1 MKLIV
6 GCAAVG
12 LAVVLV
18 IVIAVAGRQAPPD
31 GSSGVAD
38 VVLEEMRFKPNRINA
53 KVGVPLTVRLT
64 NKGTE
69 RHDLNFESIHMP
81 GLGGVESILEPGETR
96 SITLTFDEPG
106 THLFICTLPG
116 HAAAGM
122 TGALF
127 VSP

>member
-1 MKLIV
+1 MKLVV
-6 GCAAVG
+6 GRAAVG
-12 LAVVLV
+12 LAVVLL
-18 IVIAVAGRQAPPD
+18 IVIAVANRQAPSD
-31 GSSGVAD
+31 GSSGVAE

-53 KVGVPLTVRLT
+53 KVGVPLTFRLT
-64 NKGTE
+64 NEGTE

>member
-6 GCAAVG
+6 GRAAVG
-12 LAVVLV
+12 LAVVLL
-18 IVIAVAGRQAPPD
+18 IVIAVANRQTPSD
-31 GSSGVAD
+31 GSSGVAE

-64 NKGTE
+64 NEGTQ
-69 RHDLNFESIHMP
+69 RHDLNFQSIHMP
-81 GLGGVESILEPGETR
+81 GLGGAVSILEPGETR

>member
-1 MKLIV
+1 MKFIV
-6 GCAAVG
+6 GRAAV
-12 LAVVLV
+12 VVVVALV
-18 IVIAVAGRQAPPD
+18 IVIAVANRRVPSD
-31 GSSGVAD
+31 GSSGTAD

-64 NKGTE
+64 NEGTE

>member
-6 GCAAVG
+6 GRVALGLAAV
-12 LAVVLV
+12 LL
-18 IVIAVAGRQAPPD
+18 IVIAVAGRQTPSD
-31 GSSGVAD
+31 GSSGTAA

-53 KVGVPLTVRLT
+53 KVGVPLTLRLT
-64 NKGTE
+64 NEGTE

-127 VSP
+127 VSR